1 MKFLKDNLGLILAG
15 SYAVL
20 MSVVLFFDFQ
30 SLGNDFWSS
39 ASFNL
44 TLPWSIGVL
53 IIGFGLIHMSSYGL
67 EYGFTYCAILNT
79 IILYFLG
86 KRLSGK
92 RKYNTILRTK

>member
-53 IIGFGLIHMSSYGL
+53 IIGFGLFICLRMAWNMDSL
-67 EYGFTYCAILNT
+67 IAR
-79 IILYFLG
+79 FLTQ
-86 KRLSGK
+86 LFFIFWESD
-92 RKYNTILRTK
+92 

>member
-44 TLPWSIGVL
+44 TWTCGRNSNFLSTASLFLWACVIA
-53 IIGFGLIHMSSYGL
+53 GFAPCH
-67 EYGFTYCAILNT
+67 LN
-79 IILYFLG
+79 
-86 KRLSGK
+86 R
-92 RKYNTILRTK
+92 